1 MNARSILAVAL
12 ATVVVLAALTGPA
25 TAKKYGVSQA
35 GHGTWSHATAGVTF
49 AGDTTGAPFDGA
61 TVGSVEADDGTLP
74 PWPGCESASGT
85 MTTTGDGRTLTFR
98 LWGDLCRAVSP
109 AGYLVFRGW
118 YQVVD
123 YSGGKGRRVADG
135 VGGLG
140 MEFLADGYAQWMP
153 QGDLY

>member
-1 MNARSILAVAL
+1 MKTRSILTVAL
-12 ATVVVLAALTGPA
+12 AAVIVVAALAGPA
-25 TAKKYGVSQA
+25 AAKKYGVSQA
-35 GHGTWSHATAGVTF
+35 GRGTWSHATAGVTF
-49 AGDTTGAPFDGA
+49 SGATTGAPFDGA

-74 PWPGCESASGT
+74 PWPGCEPASGT
-85 MTTTGDGRTLTFR
+85 MTTTSEDSTLTLR
-98 LWGDLCRAVSP
+98 LWGNLCRAVSP

-123 YSGGKGRRVADG
+123 YSGAKGRRVADG